1 MKIIL
6 PSGNTT
12 EIYTEPISV
21 ERLLRQLGI
30 SLSEVL
36 VVMDG
41 GVIPDDRV
49 LGNDVEIRI
58 IHVVSGG

>member
-6 PSGNTT
+6 PSGSTT
-12 EIYTEPISV
+12 EICTEPITV

-49 LGNDVEIRI
+49 LGNDAEIRI